1 MPRSIYRASTF
12 ALLVSLSTLGAAA
25 AVAAPAEA
33 ASAWSAP
40 ITLPAAVGTGSFAE
54 NASGAQIAVT
64 GSGPQVS
71 SSTTGQTWSA
81 PVTIAA
87 GGTDAAVALA
97 ANGRAVV
104 VWHGG
109 TATAPLLQA
118 STQATPGGTWS
129 APVTIA
135 AVNVG
140 AQAPIIRIDGSGNAI
155 VAWSGAAA
163 TTVLGPIFTASL
175 PAGGIWTPVK
185 TLDTTGSST
194 IRLVV
199 NATGSAIITW
209 SDDDN
214 IWADSGT
221 ILGGF
226 GAPVDIGHALAHYH
240 SPRISF
246 VALNN
251 AGQAVVAYTPQGA
264 TGMAAIRSA
273 SGTWT
278 GAMALPCGY
287 AGSTAIDGAGDVVV
301 LCEGSTTN
309 PAGQPVTT
317 QETTRLP
324 AGSGTWSAPA
334 LLTSD
339 FVSTESVVA
348 DAAGTFIVALVTTAT
363 VNNMGVETVNAFTSP
378 PGGAFGT
385 ATTFPVTL
393 LDSLDLNIAAGRATL
408 VWNASPGTFESTEPV
423 S

>member
-1 MPRSIYRASTF
+1 
-12 ALLVSLSTLGAAA
+12 
-25 AVAAPAEA
+25 
-33 ASAWSAP
+33 
-40 ITLPAAVGTGSFAE
+40 
-54 NASGAQIAVT
+54 
-64 GSGPQVS
+64 
-71 SSTTGQTWSA
+71 
-81 PVTIAA
+81 
-87 GGTDAAVALA
+87 VALA

-135 AVNVG
+135 AINVG
-140 AQAPIIRIDGSGNAI
+140 AQAPIIAIDGSGNAV
-155 VAWSGAAA
+155 VAWSGATA

-175 PAGGIWTPVK
+175 PAGGTWTPVK

-194 IRLVV
+194 IRLAV

-226 GAPVDIGHALAHYH
+226 AAPVDIGHALAHYH

-246 VALNN
+246 LALNN
-251 AGQAVVAYTPQGA
+251 AGQAIVAYTPQGA
-264 TGMAAIRSA
+264 SGMAAIRSA
-273 SGTWT
+273 NGTWS
-278 GAMALPCGY
+278 GAMALPCGF

-309 PAGQPVTT
+309 ASGQPVTT

-324 AGSGTWSAPA
+324 AGSSTWSTPA

-378 PGGAFGT
+378 PDGAFGT

-393 LDSLDLNIAAGRATL
+393 LDSLDLNIVTGRATL
-408 VWNASPGTFESTEPV
+408 VWNASSGAFESAEQV

>member
-1 MPRSIYRASTF
+1 MPRFMHRAAF
-12 ALLVSLSTLGAAA
+12 VLLVLLIEVGGGA
-25 AVAAPAEA
+25 AVALPAQA
-33 ASAWSAP
+33 ASTWSAP
-40 ITLPAAVGTGSFAE
+40 ISLPAAVGSDSFAE
-54 NASGAQIAVT
+54 NPSGAQIAVT
-64 GSGPQVS
+64 GTGPQVS
-71 SSTTGQTWSA
+71 SSATGQTWSA

-87 GGTDAAVALA
+87 GGTDAAIALA

-129 APVTIA
+129 APVTIGA
-135 AVNVG
+135 INVR
-140 AQAPIIRIDGSGNAI
+140 AQAPIIGIDGAGNAV
-155 VAWSGAAA
+155 VAWSGATA
-163 TTVLGPIFTASL
+163 TNVLGTISTASL
-175 PAGGIWTPVK
+175 PAGGTWTAVK
-185 TLDTTGSST
+185 TLDAAGSST

-209 SDDDN
+209 SDEDN

-226 GAPVDIGHALAHYH
+226 AAPVDIGQALGYEHR
-240 SPRISF
+240 PRISF

-251 AGQAVVAYTPQGA
+251 AGQAVVAYTPQS
-264 TGMAAIRSA
+264 TIGMAATRSA
-273 SGTWT
+273 NGTWSGT
-278 GAMALPCGY
+278 MALPCGFG
-287 AGSTAIDGAGDVVV
+287 GSTAIDGAGDVVV
-301 LCEGSTTN
+301 LCQGSTTN
-309 PAGQPVTT
+309 AVGQLVTT

-324 AGSGTWSAPA
+324 AGGRTWSTPA

-339 FVSTESVVA
+339 MVSSESVVG
-348 DAAGTFIVALVTTAT
+348 DAAGTFVVALVTIAT

-385 ATTFPVTL
+385 ATTFPVNSF
-393 LDSLDLNIAAGRATL
+393 DNLDLTIAPGRATL
-408 VWNASPGTFESTEPV
+408 VWNTSPGAFESTEAV